1 MTEKMAFELRQLSGR
16 HPTGNSVLWDA
27 ATHWP
32 QDIRA
37 WRPLSMPPGP
47 PARPP
52 ATAQGPGRTR
62 GDGGSHA

>member
-1 MTEKMAFELRQLSGR
+1 MAFELRQLSGR

-47 PARPP
+47 PALVH
-52 ATAQGPGRTR
+52 GPGRTQ
-62 GDGGSHA
+62 GDGGSYA